1 MKGFIIKEFL
11 QIFRDYRSM
20 AILFGIPI
28 AQIMLFG
35 FALNM
40 DLNNAHIAILDRA
53 KDAYSIEFSNKI
65 ASSKYFILD
74 QNIQSEK
81 GIEASFRK
89 GKIKEVIIIPKDFT
103 KKLMNGEGADIQVIA
118 DASDPNTASILV
130 NYTRAIATDFQQ
142 SMQQNLKEIPIII
155 PQIRYRYNES
165 LKSVYMFVPGIFTI
179 ILMLVSAMM
188 TSISIAREKDLGTME
203 ILLVSPIK
211 PVQIIMGK
219 VLPYV
224 MLSFINATV
233 ILVLSYFVF
242 GMPFNGSITL
252 LLTEGL
258 LFIVMSLALGIFI
271 STVSNSQQTAMLLS
285 MFALLL
291 PTILLSGF
299 IFPIENM
306 PVILQWISNIMP
318 SKWFIIIV
326 KDIMLKGANFM
337 DVWKE
342 TLIIISMTLF
352 FIVLSIKKFNI
363 RLSEN

>member
-188 TSISIAREKDLGTME
+188 TSISIAREKELGTME

-242 GMPFNGSITL
+242 GIPFNGSITL

-306 PVILQWISNIMP
+306 PVILQWISNNMP

>member
-53 KDAYSIEFSNKI
+53 KDAYSIEFYNKI
-65 ASSKYFILD
+65 AYSKYFILD

-188 TSISIAREKDLGTME
+188 TSISIAREKELGTME